1 MGTKV
6 LIEMQ
11 QQLRHAMS
19 SSGNTPTSAKKL
31 EDTMDIY
38 NSIFLV
44 FEDIT
49 YNARPWILS
58 KRKAEL
64 LKNVSGEFRAGEL
77 TAIMGLSGA
86 GKSTLMDVLAGF
98 TTAGVTGNIMVNSKA
113 RNVNEFR
120 RLSAYIMQNDNLQ
133 PLLTV
138 QEAMN
143 IAAELKLTASH
154 QERKQK
160 LVYGRTGTQGH
171 WGADPLTPLENL
183 IVCFLLLNLI
193 YLIDQILVTMN
204 LDSCRHTRTGQLSGG
219 ERKRLAIALELINS
233 PPIMFLD
240 EPTSGLDSVTSKY
253 CITLLKQL
261 TKAGQTVICSI
272 HQPSA
277 SLLNM
282 IDHLYVVADGNCV
295 YSGSTQNLVPYLSSL
310 GLQCP
315 THYNPADYRKY
326 VPELVNAIENGK
338 NNAWR
343 STSNVTNVNH
353 QEEVIALNVTA
364 SFQALRQRS
373 PMEIEHVHS
382 KHKGSGDYAASFWK
396 QLVILLK
403 RNAIRLS
410 RDKVLTFTRLS
421 MHFIIALLVGVLYFK
436 VVPSELPIIMREHFN
451 RWYKLHS
458 FYLANKLADIPI
470 QFVAISLYILI
481 VYYMSDQL
489 LELQRF
495 CLYTLMCF
503 AVSMVAQT
511 FGLLIGTGM
520 KIQVTE
526 IAESLN
532 LTNCLDTLVEN
543 LSGGERKRLSI
554 GIEIITKPSVLLFDE
569 PTSGLDSTSSNQVIG
584 LLHKIAKGGCTVA
597 CAIHQPSSRM
607 ISQFD
612 DLLVLHNGTS
622 FYYGP
627 WDDVFCTFSDA
638 GYTCPQFY
646 NISEFVLEVITGER
660 SGDLNNL
667 YKISRDKYSK
677 SKKHLQYSIMG
688 TEDTVAPKLNNI
700 TSKSGQTVWQEQKI
714 LFLKA
719 IICIKRDNTLTKL
732 RFAAHVIVAF
742 LLGIVFYDSGNNA
755 IPVEAAVF
763 LREYL
768 SNWYRLRSYFS
779 VKVFSD
785 LPLQILAPTVFI
797 TITYYMT
804 GQPMEHNRFFRTWLI
819 CILTTILGQ
828 SSGML
833 IGVAFNTHLGTF
845 LIPAINMP
853 MILFAGFF
861 LKFSEVTPYLQ
872 PLCAVSFFRYAFE
885 GILQAIYDGNRERLQ
900 CYEIYCHVRLPK
912 KILEGMD
919 MPAVSFCT
927 TVISLCIWILCLQLL
942 TYLILK
948 WKARNTKR

>member
-11 QQLRHAMS
+11 QQLRHVVTGSENA
-19 SSGNTPTSAKKL
+19 PTSTKQL
-31 EDTMDIY
+31 EDLMDVN

-49 YNARPWILS
+49 YTARPWILS
-58 KRKAEL
+58 GRKTEL

-86 GKSTLMDVLAGF
+86 GKSTLMDVLTGF

-113 RNVNEFR
+113 RNLNEFR

-143 IAAELKLTASH
+143 IAAELKLTITS
-154 QERKQK
+154 QQKKQK
-160 LVYGRTGTQGH
+160 
-171 WGADPLTPLENL
+171 
-183 IVCFLLLNLI
+183 
-193 YLIDQILVTMN
+193 IDQILTTMS
-204 LDSCRHTRTGQLSGG
+204 LDNCRYTRTGKLSGG

-233 PPIMFLD
+233 PPILFLD

-261 TKAGQTVICSI
+261 AKSGQTVVCSI

-315 THYNPADYRKY
+315 MHYNPADYLMEICNGDYGKY
-326 VPELVNAIENGK
+326 LPEMVNAIENGK
-338 NNAWR
+338 NNSWR

-373 PMEIEHVHS
+373 PLEIQRVRS
-382 KHKGSGDYAASFWK
+382 RHKGSAEYATGFWK

-421 MHFIIALLVGVLYFK
+421 MHFVIAIVVGMIYFK
-436 VVPSELPIIMREHFN
+436 VGQDAVYVLDNFNLLFFNIMFLMFSAFSATVTTFPSELPIIMREHFN

-458 FYLANKLADIPI
+458 FYLANKIADFPI
-470 QFVAISLYILI
+470 QFIAICLYILI

-520 KIQVTE
+520 KVQHGMIFGPLTILPFLIFSGFFVQFRDAHPYLRWLFHLSFLKYGFEGVM
-526 IAESLN
+526 IA
-532 LTNCLDTLVEN
+532 
-543 LSGGERKRLSI
+543 I
-554 GIEIITKPSVLLFDE
+554 
-569 PTSGLDSTSSNQVIG
+569 
-584 LLHKIAKGGCTVA
+584 
-597 CAIHQPSSRM
+597 
-607 ISQFD
+607 
-612 DLLVLHNGTS
+612 
-622 FYYGP
+622 YGY
-627 WDDVFCTFSDA
+627 D
-638 GYTCPQFY
+638 
-646 NISEFVLEVITGER
+646 R
-660 SGDLNNL
+660 
-667 YKISRDKYSK
+667 
-677 SKKHLQYSIMG
+677 
-688 TEDTVAPKLNNI
+688 PKLFC
-700 TSKSGQTVWQEQKI
+700 SDVYCH
-714 LFLKA
+714 F
-719 IICIKRDNTLTKL
+719 
-732 RFAAHVIVAF
+732 
-742 LLGIVFYDSGNNA
+742 A
-755 IPVEAAVF
+755 IPETLLNAVDMKQANYWFCLIVLAALYV
-763 LREYL
+763 
-768 SNWYRLRSYFS
+768 
-779 VKVFSD
+779 
-785 LPLQILAPTVFI
+785 
-797 TITYYMT
+797 
-804 GQPMEHNRFFRTWLI
+804 
-819 CILTTILGQ
+819 
-828 SSGML
+828 ML
-833 IGVAFNTHLGTF
+833 DIGTF
-845 LIPAINMP
+845 TL
-853 MILFAGFF
+853 
-861 LKFSEVTPYLQ
+861 LKY
-872 PLCAVSFFRYAFE
+872 
-885 GILQAIYDGNRERLQ
+885 
-900 CYEIYCHVRLPK
+900 K
-912 KILEGMD
+912 LE
-919 MPAVSFCT
+919 
-927 TVISLCIWILCLQLL
+927 
-942 TYLILK
+942 
-948 WKARNTKR
+948 KRI

>member
-160 LVYGRTGTQGH
+160 
-171 WGADPLTPLENL
+171 
-183 IVCFLLLNLI
+183 
-193 YLIDQILVTMN
+193 IDQILVTMN

-315 THYNPADYRKY
+315 THYNPADYLMEICNGDYGRY

-436 VVPSELPIIMREHFN
+436 VGQDAVYVLDNFNLLFFNIMFLMFSAFSATVTTFPSELPIIMREHFN

-520 KIQVTE
+520 KIQHGMIFGPLTILPFLIFSGFFVQFRDAHPYLRWLFHLSFLKYGFE
-526 IAESLN
+526 GVMIA
-532 LTNCLDTLVEN
+532 
-543 LSGGERKRLSI
+543 I
-554 GIEIITKPSVLLFDE
+554 
-569 PTSGLDSTSSNQVIG
+569 
-584 LLHKIAKGGCTVA
+584 
-597 CAIHQPSSRM
+597 
-607 ISQFD
+607 
-612 DLLVLHNGTS
+612 
-622 FYYGP
+622 YGY
-627 WDDVFCTFSDA
+627 
-638 GYTCPQFY
+638 G
-646 NISEFVLEVITGER
+646 R
-660 SGDLNNL
+660 
-667 YKISRDKYSK
+667 
-677 SKKHLQYSIMG
+677 
-688 TEDTVAPKLNNI
+688 PKL
-700 TSKSGQTVWQEQKI
+700 SCSDVYCH
-714 LFLKA
+714 F
-719 IICIKRDNTLTKL
+719 
-732 RFAAHVIVAF
+732 
-742 LLGIVFYDSGNNA
+742 A
-755 IPVEAAVF
+755 IPETLLNAVDMKQTNYWF
-763 LREYL
+763 CLIVLIALYIML
-768 SNWYRLRSYFS
+768 
-779 VKVFSD
+779 D
-785 LPLQILAPTVFI
+785 IG
-797 TITYYMT
+797 TYT
-804 GQPMEHNRFFRTWLI
+804 L
-819 CILTTILGQ
+819 
-828 SSGML
+828 
-833 IGVAFNTHLGTF
+833 
-845 LIPAINMP
+845 
-853 MILFAGFF
+853 
-861 LKFSEVTPYLQ
+861 LK
-872 PLCAVSFFRYAFE
+872 
-885 GILQAIYDGNRERLQ
+885 
-900 CYEIYCHVRLPK
+900 
-912 KILEGMD
+912 
-919 MPAVSFCT
+919 
-927 TVISLCIWILCLQLL
+927 
-942 TYLILK
+942 LK
-948 WKARNTKR
+948 LDKRV